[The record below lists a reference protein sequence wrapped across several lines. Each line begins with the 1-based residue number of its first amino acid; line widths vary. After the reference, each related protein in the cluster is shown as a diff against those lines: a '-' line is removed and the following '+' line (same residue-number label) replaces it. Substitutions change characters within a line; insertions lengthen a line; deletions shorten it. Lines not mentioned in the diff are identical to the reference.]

1 MSFRVLTRAAGLIAL
16 AAVLTTGLTTEGG
29 CDGCSGGGFDAGGPD
44 LGAAVGR
51 FSLSWSVIDQA
62 SSQPVNCDQLDLNA
76 TVFVEAVREGTGAVE
91 SFACRNLQGT
101 SMTPLFA
108 GTYSFSYALR
118 VGGATIATASG
129 PSGVVIG
136 PGQQVQLAPITF
148 QVDASGGLALQLR
161 AGAAG
166 NCAGG
171 ATITGFSLS
180 LQHAGGPGDTGC
192 APVVFT
198 LSGGGTYNA
207 SDCSAPAVTRCIV
220 ADETLSVASLPAGT
234 YQIHVRG
241 KKGAL
246 DCWVN
251 DDVLRV
257 PPQSALL
264 SETLNL
270 ALQSETPGCQ

>member
-16 AAVLTTGLTTEGG
+16 ATWSGCEG
-29 CDGCSGGGFDAGGPD
+29 CDGGGFDAGGPD

-51 FSLSWSVIDQA
+51 FSLSWSVIDQT
-62 SSQPVNCDQLDLNA
+62 SSQPVNCDQLDPNA

-101 SMTPLFA
+101 SMTPLFP
-108 GTYSFSYALR
+108 GTYSFSYELH

-148 QVDASGGLALQLR
+148 QIDATGRLELRLR
-161 AGAAG
+161 AGASG
-166 NCAGG
+166 NCIGG
-171 ATITGFSLS
+171 AGIAAFTLS
-180 LQHAGGPGDTGC
+180 LQHAGAPGDTGC
-192 APVVFT
+192 APVVFV
-198 LSGGGTYNA
+198 LSGGGMYNA
-207 SDCSAPAVTRCIV
+207 NDCSAPSPTRCIA
-220 ADETLSVASLPAGT
+220 ADETLTVASLPAGT

-241 KKGAL
+241 KEGATL
-246 DCWVN
+246 DCWFN
-251 DDVLRV
+251 DDVLHV

-264 SETLNL
+264 SQTLNL
-270 ALQSETPGCQ
+270 ALQSEAPGCH

>member
-1 MSFRVLTRAAGLIAL
+1 MSLRVLTRVAGLIAL
-16 AAVLTTGLTTEGG
+16 AVPLATGSGCEG
-29 CDGCSGGGFDAGGPD
+29 CNDGFDGPD
-44 LGAAVGR
+44 VGAAVGR
-51 FSLSWSVIDQA
+51 FALSWSVIDET
-62 SSQPVNCDQLDLNA
+62 SSQPVNCDQLDPNA
-76 TVFVEAVREGTGAVE
+76 TVFVEAIRDGTGAVE

-108 GTYSFSYALR
+108 GTYSFSYALH

-129 PSGVVIG
+129 PSGIVIG
-136 PGQQVQLAPITF
+136 PGQQVQLAAIRF
-148 QVDASGGLALQLR
+148 EVDATGRLELRLR

-166 NCAGG
+166 NCVGG
-171 ATITGFSLS
+171 AVITGFVLS
-180 LQHAGGPGDTGC
+180 LQHAGGPGDSGW
-192 APVVFT
+192 APAVFE
-198 LSGGGTYNA
+198 LSGGGVYNA
-207 SDCSAPAVTRCIV
+207 SDCSAPAVTRCIA

-241 KKGAL
+241 RKGPL

-251 DDVLRV
+251 DDVLHV

>member
-16 AAVLTTGLTTEGG
+16 AIGLTTGGG
-29 CDGCSGGGFDAGGPD
+29 CEGCNGGGFGDGGPD
-44 LGAAVGR
+44 LGAVVGR
-51 FSLSWSVIDQA
+51 FSLSWSVIDQT
-62 SSQPVNCDQLDLNA
+62 SNQPVNCDQLDPNA

-91 SFACRNLQGT
+91 SFACRNLQGM

-108 GTYSFSYALR
+108 GTYSFRYELH

-129 PSGVVIG
+129 PSGVAIA
-136 PGQQVQLAPITF
+136 PGQEVELAPITF
-148 QVDASGGLALQLR
+148 QVDASGRLELQLR
-161 AGAAG
+161 AGASG

-171 ATITGFSLS
+171 AVITAFSLS
-180 LQHAGGPGDTGC
+180 LQHADGPGNTGC
-192 APVVFT
+192 APVVFM

-207 SDCSAPAVTRCIV
+207 SDCGAPAVTRCIA
-220 ADETLSVASLPAGT
+220 ADETLSVASLPAGS